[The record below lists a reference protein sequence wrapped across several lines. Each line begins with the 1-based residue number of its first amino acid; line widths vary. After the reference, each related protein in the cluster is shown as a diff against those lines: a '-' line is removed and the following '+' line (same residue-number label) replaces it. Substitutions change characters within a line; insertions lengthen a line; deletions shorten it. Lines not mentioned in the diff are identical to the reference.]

1 MTVLKGF
8 DCIPRRPAIII
19 IINIIVIVVIIVV
32 IIIISTSQWP
42 RPYSKLKR
50 IPSSTVPLLYI
61 TEHSF
66 PSSIV
71 FLTETGNISIQAD
84 IIEVIFSSFHFTRV
98 TLAVIFHGE
107 HFFLPELGA
116 VIEVKLG
123 VEAHHLK
130 NEAQHSF
137 FLSLHSNYLTA
148 LRSTEIKMGRHT
160 GYAKQE
166 TTQDLVE

>member
-50 IPSSTVPLLYI
+50 ITSSTVPLLYI

-66 PSSIV
+66 PSPVV

-107 HFFLPELGA
+107 HFFLPELGT

-130 NEAQHSF
+130 NEAHTVF
-137 FLSLHSNYLTA
+137 FFPF
-148 LRSTEIKMGRHT
+148 I
-160 GYAKQE
+160 Q
-166 TTQDLVE
+166 TT